1 MSCSRPWFDESIV
14 DFNGNKIPIPC
25 GSCLSCRLDIQKMA
39 IDRMWCAYSSHPVSA
54 FVTFTYDDNHL
65 IIKDG
70 FKQPTLSKDDAHK
83 YLDKIRHYNLPPF
96 EYYMA
101 CESGS
106 RAWGFES
113 QDSDYDIRFL
123 YVRNVEDYIAVE
135 APRDV
140 LEIPT
145 DEVWDINGWD
155 LAKALKLLVKGNSNL
170 LEWLHSPIQYVENP
184 KLCQSLLELVKG
196 SVSFKKLFYSYQG
209 MAKNNYRE
217 YLKGDEVWIK
227 KYLYVLRPLLACLWV
242 EHHQNLPPVRFEKL
256 VDYATKE
263 FPNLKRPIEELL
275 ILKRG
280 GLEKEMGPRMP
291 ELDQFIETMIHRDFS
306 GDDVIFQYPITQM
319 NEIFRKWVLN
329 Q

>member
-1 MSCSRPWFDESIV
+1 MKLTQEIIQSRLKEIE
-14 DFNGNKIPIPC
+14 K
-25 GSCLSCRLDIQKMA
+25 
-39 IDRMWCAYSSHPVSA
+39 
-54 FVTFTYDDNHL
+54 NHHVRIL
-65 IIKDG
+65 
-70 FKQPTLSKDDAHK
+70 
-83 YLDKIRHYNLPPF
+83 Y
-96 EYYMA
+96 A

-170 LEWLHSPIQYVENP
+170 LEWLHSPIQYIENP
-184 KLCQSLLELVKG
+184 QLCQSLLELAKS

-209 MAKNNYRE
+209 MARNNYRE

-227 KYLYVLRPLLACLWV
+227 KYLYVLRPLLACLWI
-242 EHHQNLPPVRFEKL
+242 EHHQDLPPVQFEKL
-256 VDYATKE
+256 VDYASKE
-263 FPNLKRPIEELL
+263 FLMQKGTDLKFGARPLRRAIQRYLEDEISEMILRSELQNGQTIHVTFDHNQNKL
-275 ILKRG
+275 
-280 GLEKEMGPRMP
+280 
-291 ELDQFIETMIHRDFS
+291 QFTAES
-306 GDDVIFQYPITQM
+306 
-319 NEIFRKWVLN
+319 
-329 Q
+329 

>member
-1 MSCSRPWFDESIV
+1 MKLTQEIIQSRLKEIE
-14 DFNGNKIPIPC
+14 K
-25 GSCLSCRLDIQKMA
+25 
-39 IDRMWCAYSSHPVSA
+39 
-54 FVTFTYDDNHL
+54 NHHVRIL
-65 IIKDG
+65 
-70 FKQPTLSKDDAHK
+70 
-83 YLDKIRHYNLPPF
+83 Y
-96 EYYMA
+96 A

-170 LEWLHSPIQYVENP
+170 LEWLHSPIQYIENP
-184 KLCQSLLELVKG
+184 QLCQSLLELAKS

-209 MAKNNYRE
+209 MARNNYRE

-227 KYLYVLRPLLACLWV
+227 KYLYVLRPLLACLWI
-242 EHHQNLPPVRFEKL
+242 EYHQDLPPVQFEKL
-256 VDYATKE
+256 VDYASKE
-263 FPNLKRPIEELL
+263 FTNLKRPIEELL

-306 GDDVIFQYPITQM
+306 GDDVILQYPITQM

>member
-1 MSCSRPWFDESIV
+1 MKLTQEV
-14 DFNGNKIPIPC
+14 
-25 GSCLSCRLDIQKMA
+25 IQ
-39 IDRMWCAYSSHPVSA
+39 
-54 FVTFTYDDNHL
+54 
-65 IIKDG
+65 
-70 FKQPTLSKDDAHK
+70 SKLK
-83 YLDKIRHYNLPPF
+83 EIEKSYRVQILY
-96 EYYMA
+96 A

-140 LEIPT
+140 LEIPN

-170 LEWLHSPIQYVENP
+170 LEWLHSPIQYIENP
-184 KLCQSLLELVKG
+184 QLCQSLLELVKS
-196 SVSFKKLFYSYQG
+196 SVSFKKLFYNYRG
-209 MAKNNYRE
+209 MARNNYRE
-217 YLKGDEVWIK
+217 YLRGDEVWIK
-227 KYLYVLRPLLACLWV
+227 KYLYVLRPLLACLWI
-242 EHHQNLPPVRFEKL
+242 EHHQDLPPVQFKKL
-256 VDYATKE
+256 VDYASKE

-306 GDDVIFQYPITQM
+306 GDDVILQYPIAQM
-319 NEIFRKWVLN
+319 NEIFRKWVFN

>member
-1 MSCSRPWFDESIV
+1 MKLTQEVIQT
-14 DFNGNKIPIPC
+14 
-25 GSCLSCRLDIQKMA
+25 RLKEIEKSYHVR
-39 IDRMWCAYSSHPVSA
+39 ILY
-54 FVTFTYDDNHL
+54 
-65 IIKDG
+65 
-70 FKQPTLSKDDAHK
+70 
-83 YLDKIRHYNLPPF
+83 
-96 EYYMA
+96 A

-306 GDDVIFQYPITQM
+306 GDDVIFHYPITQM